1 MKEAITISTDQNSG
15 NADFDFLRQEGIK
28 ILQALG
34 GEAWT
39 DHNRHDPGITI
50 LEQLCY
56 AISDLCYRISFDV
69 PDILANSPEGLNGLH
84 TPYEVLTGNPVTLA
98 DLRKIVL
105 DVPGVRNAWIEPQS
119 FKISYRREDQS
130 LGDAARPDT
139 MIRDIRGLYH
149 VAVEVFEENLG
160 SSVKELV
167 RMRTQA
173 CRPIGEDFVDFII
186 LKEQPITVKAALEI
200 GQVEDPEG
208 FLAGIYDAIN
218 ETLSP
223 TPRFFTLQEMLRQGY
238 AAEDIMNGP
247 RLIHGFLKD
256 EDAGVN
262 RKPAIFTSD
271 LIRVLHSMP
280 GLTAV
285 KSFQLISRNQVKDWK
300 LDIDPDRIP
309 KLSMN
314 FGEGQHIELFRNGVR
329 LPLDNDL
336 VAKRFNE
343 IKARNRKKILSRD
356 QRDIIPG
363 KKTTRHIDLYHS
375 IQHHFPEIYALAE
388 GSLSANASPQ
398 RQAQQTQ
405 LRAYLLFFDQALAN
419 YHSQLGHLHDLF
431 AFSTGNAYAEQVPG
445 DVPALSSV
453 IPELGSYQDTLSAL
467 FRADGEKNKQRSRSL
482 NHLMA
487 RFAEDFTQFSMLV
500 QDTRQRKDFENH
512 CKVNLLKDYPGIS
525 GDRARASNS
534 MQAVDLGGL
543 EKRILLKLGLTPDG
557 PRYFYIVEHI
567 LLRPTANDRF
577 QSPAFMKLAT
587 AGDLPAANEIDPF
600 SLQITYVFPSP
611 AAVKIAQDVIE
622 LVLREETPAHIQAGV
637 VWLTESY
644 ATLASMFTSM
654 YTRWRLEMEEMT
666 DPIKLRALRNWLI
679 DFLEL
684 GKTYPISDLLLPPP
698 RIVRHGTKGEALL
711 PYAEPDVTY
720 QLVNDTYKG
729 PKVKGNNGP
738 LTLYTEDLQE
748 DTEFTVMAEKTG
760 SLLSTALRTKLF
772 FKVGIDRELDI
783 VLLEKTPLVCN
794 TTATLVIN
802 DSQQKVGYKLFDTG
816 GNGLSTEIMGT
827 GGKISLTTSSPLR
840 EDVVLVLKASK
851 TFSDTKSTIVTI
863 KELPVTVHPDAAIA
877 VVTTNETPYST
888 GLTTTIL
895 EPMIS
900 LKNTQRSVS
909 YKVYIKAFD
918 ENDIVYEDR
927 PTGDDLWNLSY
938 NDGVMGRRQIIVRD
952 PAHLPFTE
960 IASVQGT
967 GGDLNITIPASQDD
981 QIVFITATKVRGTGA
996 DSLRLREKP
1005 VILRMPRT
1013 VTWYAPPQVSKGEV
1027 ATIRITN
1034 PQRGVT
1040 YQLVDPTGASAAG
1053 VPVHFHKNKPIE
1065 AGRIGVDFVVNGIDE
1080 VVLMTPPLQVES
1092 QFVIRATR
1100 FYTGISLISNVIRIK
1115 VSFWV
1120 A

>member
-1 MKEAITISTDQNSG
+1 MKEAITISTGENSG

-69 PDILANSPEGLNGLH
+69 PDILANSPDGLNGLH

-139 MIRDIRGLYH
+139 MITDIRGLYH

-200 GQVEDPEG
+200 GEVEDPEG

-223 TPRFFTLQEMLRQGY
+223 TPRFFTLHEMLRQGY

-256 EDAGVN
+256 EDAGAN
-262 RKPAIFTSD
+262 RKPAIYTSD

-285 KSFQLISRNQVKDWK
+285 KSFQLISRNQVRDWK

-314 FGEGQHIELFRNGVR
+314 FGEGQPIELFRNGVR

-336 VAKRFNE
+336 VAKRFKE

-363 KKTTRHIDLYHS
+363 KKTTRQIDVYHS

-419 YHSQLGHLHDLF
+419 YHAQLGHLHDLF
-431 AFSTGNAYAEQVPG
+431 AFNTGNAYAEQVPR
-445 DVPALSSV
+445 DVPELSSV
-453 IPELGSYQDTLSAL
+453 IPKLGSYQDTLSAL

-543 EKRILLKLGLTPDG
+543 EKRILLKLGLPPEG

-666 DPIKLRALRNWLI
+666 DPFKLRALRNWLI

-684 GKTYPISDLLLPPP
+684 GKTYPISDLPLPPP

-729 PKVKGNNGP
+729 PKVKGNNEP
-738 LTLYTEDLQE
+738 LKLYTEDLQE

-783 VLLEKTPLVCN
+783 VLLEKTPLPCN
-794 TTATLVIN
+794 TKATLVIN
-802 DSQQKVGYKLFDTG
+802 DSQEKVGYKLFDAG
-816 GNGLSTEIMGT
+816 GNELSTEIMGT
-827 GGKISLTTSSPLR
+827 GGKISLTTPPLR
-840 EDVVLVLKASK
+840 EDVVIVLKASK
-851 TFSDTKSTIVTI
+851 TFSDTRSKVVTI
-863 KELPVTVHPDAAIA
+863 KELPIA
-877 VVTTNETPYST
+877 VRPDPTIVVSTKNVTPDGTGST
-888 GLTTTIL
+888 TLV
-895 EPMIS
+895 EPVIS
-900 LKNTQRSVS
+900 LRNTQRSVS
-909 YKVYIKAFD
+909 YKAYVKTFD
-918 ENDIVYEDR
+918 ENDIVYESQ
-927 PTGDDLWNLSY
+927 PEGDDIWSLSY
-938 NDGVMGRRQIIVRD
+938 NADGNATRNIVVRD
-952 PAHLPFTE
+952 PAHLPFVE
-960 IASVQGT
+960 SASVQGT
-967 GGDLNITIPASQDD
+967 GGDLDIKLPALENDL
-981 QIVFITATKVRGTGA
+981 IIFVTATKVHSIEI
-996 DSLRLREKP
+996 DSLRLVEKP
-1005 VILRMPRT
+1005 VILRMPQT
-1013 VTWYAPPQVSKGEV
+1013 VTWDAPAQVSKGAE
-1027 ATIRITN
+1027 AAIRIIN

-1040 YQLVDPTGASAAG
+1040 YQLVNATDNSAAG

-1065 AGRIGVDFVVNGIDE
+1065 AGRIGTDLAVEAIDE
-1080 VVLMTPPLQVES
+1080 VVLTTPPLQADT
-1092 QFVIRATR
+1092 QFKLRATR
-1100 FYTGISLISNVIRIK
+1100 HYTGIALLLADTITIR
-1115 VSFWV
+1115 VSS
-1120 A
+1120 